1 MKIDAF
7 HYVQLGTAYRSV
19 LPRPCPVPPAHTRA
33 PLWTGGLCA
42 STQGPPA
49 CARRRGDRALWGHP
63 AHPSLP
69 DERLL
74 RQGRRPPTAA
84 QAARSVH
91 SGAQCL
97 HPGVPALTPKPHCPW
112 VPRAG
117 GLAQPVLLPQGPSI
131 KQFMDI
137 FSLPEMAQQATQNLC
152 RLSRHP
158 SRLPVR
164 ASSAGHKG
172 GTPVEA
178 LPTPPQ
184 PSPHL
189 PDSQMS
195 RGPTPSM
202 GAAVSSSFPSLVTAA
217 TFPSAGKTK
226 GCFRDFQSLQ
236 TRMIL

>member
-19 LPRPCPVPPAHTRA
+19 LPRPCPVPPAHARA

-137 FSLPEMAQQATQNLC
+137 FSLPEMALLSCVVDHFLGHGLEFDQAHLYKDVT
-152 RLSRHP
+152 
-158 SRLPVR
+158 VR
-164 ASSAGHKG
+164 AWACAPGCHGREPRHSRAGHPG
-172 GTPVEA
+172 
-178 LPTPPQ
+178 
-184 PSPHL
+184 
-189 PDSQMS
+189 
-195 RGPTPSM
+195 
-202 GAAVSSSFPSLVTAA
+202 
-217 TFPSAGKTK
+217 
-226 GCFRDFQSLQ
+226 LQ
-236 TRMIL
+236 